1 MATPG
6 SSGRRSMRHPSSA
19 GAVDDSY
26 LAKIIFNDSNTATSQ
41 FSPLLT
47 TQRSPHRKSSSA
59 LHDFS
64 ELPRPRS
71 PVPPSHRRVSGS
83 QSLGYPS
90 QPASSSSTWK
100 SDRSL
105 NTTYYEGDSVVSAP
119 YLEYDNSPR
128 SSVASLN
135 TSRLDD
141 PHSRPEDL
149 IHQFSRGRPHD
160 SPPPVAGYPQYAVA
174 RKSSAGSYEAS
185 PLSSTGRTSSPD
197 LLSPSVRNSFRSS
210 RGATPEPAMH
220 AHHSVPG
227 LHTQPLTSSPML
239 NSRVP
244 RPPSTHSNETTPN
257 WSRPPSQQQR
267 GGSLPPQPAAGTSRT
282 SAREIDIHEALRMDP
297 TDEGTYV

>member
-1 MATPG
+1 
-6 SSGRRSMRHPSSA
+6 MRHPSSA

-26 LAKIIFNDSNTATSQ
+26 LAKIIFNDTTTSQ

-71 PVPPSHRRVSGS
+71 PVPPAHRRVSGT

-90 QPASSSSTWK
+90 HAPSWK

-105 NTTYYEGDSVVSAP
+105 NTSYYSEGDSAAP
-119 YLEYDNSPR
+119 YLTEYDNSPR

-141 PHSRPEDL
+141 PAHSRTDEL
-149 IHQFSRGRPHD
+149 IHQFSRGRAHD
-160 SPPPVAGYPQYAVA
+160 SPPPATGYPQYNAA

-197 LLSPSVRNSFRSS
+197 LLSPSIRNSFRTS
-210 RGATPEPAMH
+210 RGGTPEPMT
-220 AHHSVPG
+220 AHHSTPG
-227 LHTQPLTSSPML
+227 LHTSSPMPNTRGL
-239 NSRVP
+239 
-244 RPPSTHSNETTPN
+244 RPPSTHSNDTTSN

-267 GGSLPPQPAAGTSRT
+267 GGSLPPPAAG
-282 SAREIDIHEALRMDP
+282 SAKITREIDIHEALRMDP